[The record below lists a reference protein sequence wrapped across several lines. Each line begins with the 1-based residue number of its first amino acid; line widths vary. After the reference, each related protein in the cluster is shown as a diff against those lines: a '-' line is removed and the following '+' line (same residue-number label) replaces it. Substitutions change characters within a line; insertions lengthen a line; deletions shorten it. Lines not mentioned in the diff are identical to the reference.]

1 MDDATKLVE
10 GEATTVIGV
19 VKRMVVL
26 AAEEVRNSE
35 LLAVLDTA
43 VERVAVK
50 ELMVGVNELE
60 SIAVVPRLVN
70 RIVLVPVIGAAV

>member
-1 MDDATKLVE
+1 MKLVE
-10 GEATTVIGV
+10 VKGV
-19 VKRMVVL
+19 VKGMVVL

-35 LLAVLDTA
+35 LLIVLDTA

-50 ELMVGVNELE
+50 ELMVGVDELE
-60 SIAVVPRLVN
+60 RIAVVLVGSTLVK